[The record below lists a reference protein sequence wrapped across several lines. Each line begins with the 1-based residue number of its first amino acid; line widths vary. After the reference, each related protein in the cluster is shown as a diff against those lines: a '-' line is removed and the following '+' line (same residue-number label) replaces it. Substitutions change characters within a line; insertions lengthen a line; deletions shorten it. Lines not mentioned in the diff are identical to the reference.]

1 MAYGTFSSRAASKK
15 SGRSGLVALVLA
27 AAAGGLVYVSSPGL
41 AKTATELVIGP
52 QYTWDSDFP
61 KPNGTESVGT
71 STIAVYTPAQ
81 QEQYGI
87 NKFGE
92 STTSP
97 PTPAHSEIDTL
108 VNEGSATLTGNDNL
122 HPSRSDLMFSAPA
135 APVDPVDP
143 VAGVPGDNPTGTV
156 SPPAVAATPAK
167 PAAPANV
174 VDLGSFTNHGGGL
187 MIGGDGGATIG
198 AMTPE
203 ERAAAE
209 TQKVAMQQQIAESKN
224 TLADSKN
231 TLAASQSMLADMF
244 HAWGAPLP

>member
-1 MAYGTFSSRAASKK
+1 MPFARTCAATG
-15 SGRSGLVALVLA
+15 GRRQDTRESVAG
-27 AAAGGLVYVSSPGL
+27 AAGPPINAPSWPTTVGHVNALPSNDNRISPCRPRCVVRSITASNREETAPGPRAQRSNTRSVNASSAPS
-41 AKTATELVIGP
+41 A
-52 QYTWDSDFP
+52 
-61 KPNGTESVGT
+61 
-71 STIAVYTPAQ
+71 
-81 QEQYGI
+81 
-87 NKFGE
+87 
-92 STTSP
+92 TSP
-97 PTPAHSEIDTL
+97 SASARPQTHEIGTL
-108 VNEGSATLTGNDNL
+108 WN
-122 HPSRSDLMFSAPA
+122 RSAPA